1 MRTALATAGAAALA
15 LTLGITAC
23 GGSPA
28 RPAAPSGILPT
39 TAVAGLAV
47 ATQPLTSQDVQKDSN
62 ARDLA
67 ARLAGWGYVSGWQRT
82 FQGESRRLTLVV
94 SRSLQFR
101 TSPGAAAFVAYMH
114 QKVGSFYPFA
124 VTSRLRM
131 PGRSGWVI
139 RPPLCGCHMATPLLA
154 GVTAQG
160 RKVSWLEING
170 PRASTRLLTQLLDDL
185 FQGVSGRRRPASV

>member
-1 MRTALATAGAAALA
+1 MATAGAGALA
-15 LTLGITAC
+15 LTLAVTAC

-28 RPAAPSGILPT
+28 RPAAPSGVLPT
-39 TAVAGLAV
+39 AAVAGLAV

-62 ARDLA
+62 APDLA

-114 QKVGSFYPFA
+114 QKVGSFYPFGRYQPA
-124 VTSRLRM
+124 QYAGTVRLGHPAAAMRM
-131 PGRSGWVI
+131 PHGH
-139 RPPLCGCHMATPLLA
+139 PAA
-154 GVTAQG
+154 
-160 RKVSWLEING
+160 
-170 PRASTRLLTQLLDDL
+170 
-185 FQGVSGRRRPASV
+185 RRRHRPGS

>member
-1 MRTALATAGAAALA
+1 MKTAMAAAGAVLA
-15 LTLGITAC
+15 LTLAITAC
-23 GGSPA
+23 AGSPGRA
-28 RPAAPSGILPT
+28 SAPSAVLPAAAFT
-39 TAVAGLAV
+39 GLAV
-47 ATQPLTSQDVQKDSN
+47 VTQPLTGRDVQKDSTVP
-62 ARDLA
+62 DLA
-67 ARLAGWGYVSGWQRT
+67 ARLAGWGYIGGWQRT

-124 VTSRLRM
+124 LTSRLSM

-139 RPPLCGCHMATPLLA
+139 RPPLCGCHMATPLVV

-170 PRASTRLLTQLLDDL
+170 PQASTRLLTQLLA
-185 FQGVSGRRRPASV
+185 RTPA

>member
-1 MRTALATAGAAALA
+1 MRTAVATAGAAALA
-15 LTLGITAC
+15 LTLALAITAC

-28 RPAAPSGILPT
+28 HAAAPRGVLPT
-39 TAVAGLAV
+39 SAVAGLAV

-101 TSPGAAAFVAYMH
+101 TSPGAAEFVAYMH
-114 QKVGSFYPFA
+114 HKVGSFYPFA
-124 VTSRLRM
+124 VTSRLSM

-139 RPPLCGCHMATPLLA
+139 RPPLCGCHMATPLLV
-154 GVTAQG
+154 GVTARG
-160 RKVSWLEING
+160 RMVSWLEING
-170 PRASTRLLTQLLDDL
+170 PRASTRLLAQLLA
-185 FQGVSGRRRPASV
+185 RTPA

>member
-1 MRTALATAGAAALA
+1 MRTVVATAAAALA
-15 LTLGITAC
+15 LALGITAC
-23 GGSPA
+23 GSSPA
-28 RPAAPSGILPT
+28 HRAAASGVLPT
-39 TAVAGLAV
+39 TAVTGLAV

-67 ARLAGWGYVSGWQRT
+67 ARLARWGYVSGWQRT

-94 SRSLQFR
+94 SRSLQFQ

-124 VTSRLRM
+124 VTRRLSM

-139 RPPLCGCHMATPLLA
+139 QPPLCGCHMATPLLV
-154 GVTAQG
+154 GVIARG
-160 RKVSWLEING
+160 HKVSWLEING
-170 PRASTRLLTQLLDDL
+170 PQASARLLTQLLA
-185 FQGVSGRRRPASV
+185 RTPA

>member
-1 MRTALATAGAAALA
+1 MRTALAAAGAAALA
-15 LTLGITAC
+15 VTLAVTAC

-28 RPAAPSGILPT
+28 RPAAPRGVLPT
-39 TAVAGLAV
+39 TAVTGLAV
-47 ATQPLTSQDVQKDSN
+47 TTRPLTSRDVQKDSN
-62 ARDLA
+62 APDLA
-67 ARLAGWGYVSGWQRT
+67 TRLAGWGYVSGWQRT

-124 VTSRLRM
+124 VTSRLNM

-139 RPPLCGCHMATPLLA
+139 QPPLCGCHMATPLLV

-170 PRASTRLLTQLLDDL
+170 PRASTRLLTQLL
-185 FQGVSGRRRPASV
+185 VRTPA